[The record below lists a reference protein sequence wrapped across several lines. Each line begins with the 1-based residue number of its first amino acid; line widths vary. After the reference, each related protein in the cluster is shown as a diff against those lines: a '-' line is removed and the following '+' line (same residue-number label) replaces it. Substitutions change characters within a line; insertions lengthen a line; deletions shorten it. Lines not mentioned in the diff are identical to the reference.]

1 MYWMKHLNSSL
12 QEFKLEVLQFGPYR
26 DRVQQRLE
34 WLKKWE
40 KDARREGL
48 YTLKHQ

>member
-12 QEFKLEVLQFGPYR
+12 QEFKLEVLQFGPYQ

-40 KDARREGL
+40 KDARGEGL
-48 YTLKHQ
+48 YTLKD